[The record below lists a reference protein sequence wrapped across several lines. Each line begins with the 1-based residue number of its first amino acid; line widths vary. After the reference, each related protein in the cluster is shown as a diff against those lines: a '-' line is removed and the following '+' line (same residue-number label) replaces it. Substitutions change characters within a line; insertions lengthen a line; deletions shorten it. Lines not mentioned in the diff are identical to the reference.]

1 LIRSLTGTSLIEYPD
16 KISSIVF
23 ISGCN
28 LQCPFCHNPE
38 LVRPDM
44 LDEEFRLTH
53 EEVIKKLLEREGF
66 IEAVSITGGEP
77 LLYSGIVDLIKSIK
91 SETGLSVKVDTNGTY
106 PHKLKEVLRFTD
118 YIAMDIKSSPSKYLK
133 ATGEKA
139 VFSDI
144 RESICIVMSMP
155 AYEFRTTM
163 VPGIVDRD
171 DVIELLQEIGR
182 VKRYVLQTFHS
193 HKTLSAEFMDIP
205 TYPKDYLEDTAS
217 IIRDMKLAEEVAIRL

>member
-1 LIRSLTGTSLIEYPD
+1 MIRSLTGTSLIEYPD

-44 LDEEFRLTH
+44 LDEELRLTH
-53 EEVIKKLLEREGF
+53 EEVIKELLEREGF
-66 IEAVSITGGEP
+66 IEAVTITGGEP

-91 SETGLSVKVDTNGTY
+91 SETCLSVKVDTNGTQ
-106 PHKLKEVLRFTD
+106 PQRLKEIIDYLD
-118 YIAMDIKSSPSKYLK
+118 YIAMDIKSSPAKYLM
-133 ATGEKA
+133 ATGEQA

-205 TYPKDYLEDTAS
+205 TYPKVYLEDTAKV
-217 IIRDMKLAEEVAIRL
+217 IRDMNLAEEVDIRL

>member
-1 LIRSLTGTSLIEYPD
+1 MIRSLTGTSLIEYPG
-16 KISSIVF
+16 KISSIIF

-53 EEVIKKLLEREGF
+53 EEIIEELLVRDGF
-66 IEAVSITGGEP
+66 IEAVTITGGEP
-77 LLYSGIVDLIKSIK
+77 LLYSGIVDLIQRIK
-91 SETGLSVKVDTNGTY
+91 SETCLSIKVDTNGTK
-106 PHKLKEVLRFTD
+106 PRRLKEVLHYLD
-118 YIAMDIKSSPSKYLK
+118 YVAMDLKSSPSKYLK

-144 RESICIVMSMP
+144 RESIGIVMSLP
-155 AYEFRTTM
+155 TYEFRTTM

-182 VKRYVLQTFHS
+182 MKRYVLQSFHS
-193 HKTLSAEFMDIP
+193 HKTLSAEFTDMS
-205 TYPKDYLEDTAS
+205 TYPKGYLEDTAS
-217 IIRDMKLAEEVAIRL
+217 IIRDMNLAEEVAIRL

>member
-1 LIRSLTGTSLIEYPD
+1 MIRSLTGTSLIEYPG
-16 KISSIVF
+16 KISSIIF

-44 LDEEFRLTH
+44 LDEEFRLTQ
-53 EEVIKKLLEREGF
+53 EEIISELLKRKGF
-66 IEAVSITGGEP
+66 IEAVTITGGEP
-77 LLYSGIVDLIKSIK
+77 LLYSGIVDLIQNIK
-91 SETGLSVKVDTNGTY
+91 SETCLSVKVDTNGTQ
-106 PHKLKEVLRFTD
+106 PRMLKEVLHDTD
-118 YIAMDIKSSPSKYLK
+118 YIAMDLKSSPSKYLK

-144 RESICIVMSMP
+144 RESIGIVMSLP

-171 DVIELLQEIGR
+171 DIIELLR
-182 VKRYVLQTFHS
+182 VRTS
-193 HKTLSAEFMDIP
+193 EFSF
-205 TYPKDYLEDTAS
+205 A
-217 IIRDMKLAEEVAIRL
+217 